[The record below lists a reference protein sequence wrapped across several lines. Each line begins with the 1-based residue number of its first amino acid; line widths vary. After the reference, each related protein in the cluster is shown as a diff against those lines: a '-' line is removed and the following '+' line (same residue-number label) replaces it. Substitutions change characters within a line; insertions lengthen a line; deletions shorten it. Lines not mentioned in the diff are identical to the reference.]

1 MELPAITRY
10 THEDSPTGVPPTR
23 SASHWAGPL
32 KPTPV
37 REKTQPAIDFAK
49 GGSDF
54 RCPRT
59 FSCFGKQA
67 LSRAIYRNTPAPS
80 FTRQDR
86 WYTPGDKFTG
96 ENRNAM
102 SSNLVEELP
111 REHARVEES
120 AETPSYRES
129 ARASSRFAAWNNV
142 RLGQK
147 AAS

>member
-10 THEDSPTGVPPTR
+10 THMEDSSTGIPPTR
-23 SASHWAGPL
+23 SAPHWAGPL

-37 REKTQPAIDFAK
+37 REKIQPAIDFAK

-59 FSCFGKQA
+59 FSCFGKQT

-86 WYTPGDKFTG
+86 WYTPGDKFSG
-96 ENRNAM
+96 EKRYAV
-102 SSNLVEELP
+102 SSNLVDVEELP
-111 REHARVEES
+111 RKHTRVVEDS
-120 AETPSYRES
+120 AETPWYRES
-129 ARASSRFAAWNNV
+129 ARVS
-142 RLGQK
+142 
-147 AAS
+147 